1 MSNLKLLFLPIL
13 FALLISCGNENPTN
27 DADTVDKV
35 ETNEPGNE
43 ADAMVGTTPSE
54 MVGTWSNEE
63 KGITYILNSDGTA
76 KETITEENSSPK
88 VANRSWSV
96 KEDQL
101 CFLTAGVEVENCY
114 PYLLINE
121 EEIELSIFDEKVI
134 LKKQS

>member
-1 MSNLKLLFLPIL
+1 MSTLKLLLLPLL
-13 FALLISCGNENPTN
+13 FTLLISCGNENPTN
-27 DADTVDKV
+27 DAQATDKI
-35 ETNEPGNE
+35 EKNE
-43 ADAMVGTTPSE
+43 ASNQSDAMVGTTPPE
-54 MVGTWSNEE
+54 MTGTWVNEE
-63 KGITYILNSDGTA
+63 KGITYVLNADGSA
-76 KETITEENSSPK
+76 KETIKEENSTPK

-96 KEDQL
+96 KENQL